1 MRMKKMKIGTRLILG
16 FGTIL
21 LLLSIVAGVS
31 IIRLRKINSSLNQL
45 TNVYNKRVQLANNMR
60 NDIAVIKTS
69 MRNIMVSTDTDYMKK
84 QKTIIDE
91 TIKSYDEHK
100 KECKGLIDTDKG
112 KSLFNEVESN
122 EKTAWPQIYDAANKS
137 MDPNINQNILNSLV
151 EKIESPES
159 SWTDSIQSFVDYQ
172 NQLANDAAKKQNDAT
187 NYTVTLMYIV
197 MAISMIITV
206 LSAHII
212 RASILNQM
220 KELLEAANK
229 LANGELN
236 FKVDV
241 CSEDEIGQTFMA
253 LNNSIESLKNAVN
266 IVKDE
271 SSVIVKGTDKIEQAF
286 DSVASEISQVSGATE
301 NISASIEEASAAFE
315 EITSMTTE
323 VKGEADRTSEEIKD
337 GVKLTLNI
345 QRRAEGINRNTV
357 DSKENIQ
364 SIYRES
370 KQKLNEAI
378 ENVEVVKKVSEMAD
392 TILNIS
398 EQTNLLALNA
408 AIEAARAGEQGKGFA
423 VVAEEVR
430 SLAEQ
435 SSCAVNEIQGNVNKV
450 LNVVDDLS
458 HSSQSILDVI
468 ETIVLKDYDNMID
481 ISTSYKNDG
490 NTLKDIIDKFS
501 EVSENISKSIDQIVC
516 SMDNVASSVTN
527 IASASV
533 QISSS
538 VEEVNNKS
546 SQVLSDTRS
555 NVQSVE
561 RLSVFMERFKT
572 E

>member
-1 MRMKKMKIGTRLILG
+1 MNVKKMKIGTKLILG

-21 LLLSIVAGVS
+21 ILLGIIAGVS
-31 IIRLRKINSSLNQL
+31 IIRLQEINSSLSEL

-69 MRNIMVSTDTDYMKK
+69 TRNIMVSTDVDYMKK
-84 QKTIIDE
+84 QKSVIDD
-91 TIKSYDEHK
+91 TIKSYDQHK
-100 KECKGLIDTDKG
+100 KEFKSLIDTDKG
-112 KSLFNEVESN
+112 RSLFNKLESN
-122 EKTAWPQIYDAANKS
+122 EKTAMAEIYKAAVQS
-137 MDPNINQNILNSLV
+137 LDPNLDQNLLNNMV
-151 EKIESPES
+151 KQIESPETA
-159 SWTDSIQSFVDYQ
+159 WTNSIQSFVDYQ
-172 NQLANDAAKKQNDAT
+172 SQLADDAAKKQNDAT
-187 NYTVTLMYIV
+187 QYTITLMCFIIIASMVITALSFYIV
-197 MAISMIITV
+197 
-206 LSAHII
+206 
-212 RASILNQM
+212 RRSILNQM
-220 KELLEAANK
+220 KQLLGAANK

-241 CSEDEIGQTFMA
+241 YTEDEIGQTFDA
-253 LNNSIESLKNAVN
+253 LNNSIESLKNTVD
-266 IVKDE
+266 IVKKE
-271 SSVIVKGTDKIEQAF
+271 SSIIVNGTNKIEQAF
-286 DSVASEISQVSGATE
+286 NNVTSEISQVSGATQ
-301 NISASIEEASAAFE
+301 NISAGIQEASAAFE
-315 EITSMTTE
+315 EITSMTE
-323 VKGEADRTSEEIKD
+323 SVKEEADRTSEEIKS

-345 QRRAEGINRNTV
+345 QERAESINKNTV

-364 SIYRES
+364 SIYHES
-370 KQKLNEAI
+370 KQKLSNAI

-392 TILNIS
+392 TISNIA

-430 SLAEQ
+430 TLAEQ
-435 SSCAVNEIQGNVNKV
+435 SSSAVSDIQQNVNKV

-490 NTLKDIIDKFS
+490 NALKKIIEEFS
-501 EVSENISKSIDQIVC
+501 EVSENISGSIDQIAC
-516 SMDNVASSVTN
+516 GMDNVASSVTN

-538 VEEVNNKS
+538 VEEVNLKS
-546 SQVLSDTRS
+546 NQVLSDTRS
-555 NVQSVE
+555 NAQSVE
-561 RLSVFMERFKT
+561 RLSEFIERFKT

>member
-16 FGTIL
+16 FGTIFI
-21 LLLSIVAGVS
+21 LLSIVAGVS
-31 IIRLRKINSSLNQL
+31 IIRLRKINNSLNQL
-45 TNVYNKRVQLANNMR
+45 TNVYNKRVQLADSMR

-69 MRNIMVSTDTDYMKK
+69 MRNIMVSTDTNYMKK
-84 QKTIIDE
+84 QKSIIDE

-100 KECKGLIDTDKG
+100 KEFKSLIDTDKG

-122 EKTAWPQIYDAANKS
+122 EKTAWPQIYDAAIKS
-137 MDPNINQNILNSLV
+137 MDPNIDQNILNNLV
-151 EKIESPES
+151 EQIESPES
-159 SWTDSIQSFVDYQ
+159 AWTNSIQSFVDYQ

-187 NYTVTLMYIV
+187 NYTVTLMYII

-212 RASILNQM
+212 RTSILNQM

-266 IVKDE
+266 VVKDE

-370 KQKLNEAI
+370 KQKLNDAI

-501 EVSENISKSIDQIVC
+501 EVSENISKSIDQVVC
-516 SMDNVASSVTN
+516 SMDNVASSVTS

>member
-1 MRMKKMKIGTRLILG
+1 MRVKKMKIGTRLILG
-16 FGTIL
+16 FGIIL
-21 LLLSIVAGVS
+21 ILLSIVAGVS
-31 IIRLRKINSSLNQL
+31 IIRLREINSSLNQL
-45 TNVYNKRVQLANNMR
+45 TNVYNKRVQLANSMR

-100 KECKGLIDTDKG
+100 KEFKSLIDTDEE
-112 KSLFNEVESN
+112 KSLFDEVESN
-122 EKTAWPQIYDAANKS
+122 EKAAWPQIYDAVNKS
-137 MDPNINQNILNSLV
+137 MDPNINQNILNNLV
-151 EKIESPES
+151 EQIASPES
-159 SWTDSIQSFVDYQ
+159 AWTNSIQSFVDYQ

-197 MAISMIITV
+197 VAISMIITV

-236 FKVDV
+236 FKVDI

-253 LNNSIESLKNAVN
+253 LNNSIESLRNAVN
-266 IVKDE
+266 VVKDE

-301 NISASIEEASAAFE
+301 NISANIEEASAAFE

-323 VKGEADRTSEEIKD
+323 VKGEADKTSEEIKD
-337 GVKLTLNI
+337 GVNLTLNI

-561 RLSVFMERFKT
+561 RLSAFMERFKT